1 MLFSKK
7 RPRGSRYF
15 EQDDEEEDK
24 EREERHERIK
34 FRSLRTHRKTGARS
48 LLWLIALFVL
58 VAAIFFY
65 ISH

>member
-15 EQDDEEEDK
+15 DQDDDEDE
-24 EREERHERIK
+24 EREERRERIK

-58 VAAIFFY
+58 VLAIFFY